1 MVTDFSIKPVGAPV
15 ASPVVKPQPDAAKQ
29 AVPTDLPP
37 PKSTTAADGANAAR
51 NNTQQPDTSHLSSQ
65 VMIDRAAGEIVY
77 RVVDNRTSLVV
88 RQYPEEARLRARAY
102 LRAEDE
108 AKRTHTRVRLDQ
120 TA

>member
-1 MVTDFSIKPVGAPV
+1 MVTDFNIKPVGAPV
-15 ASPVVKPQPDAAKQ
+15 VAQVVRPQPEAAKH
-29 AVPTDLPP
+29 AVETDLPP
-37 PKSTTAADGANAAR
+37 PKSATAAEASTAPR
-51 NNTQQPDTSHLSSQ
+51 NSPQPDTSHLTNQ
-65 VMIDRAAGEIVY
+65 VLIDRAAAEVVY